1 MTKNVRVIQYGLG
14 SIGAATARLVHERSG
29 LELLGAVE
37 IDPAK
42 AAKDVGS
49 IIGLDT
55 PLGFSV
61 AKSIDEIAGQIEAD
75 IVVHTTSSFFPEFK
89 PQILEIL
96 DAGYDV
102 VSTSEELSF
111 PWMTHREEG
120 TEIDNAAKSAGKTV
134 LGTGVNPGF
143 LMDFLPVSLT
153 GLCKQV
159 EHIDVQ
165 RVINASARR
174 EQFQVKIGSGL
185 SAEEFEER
193 MNTGRMGHSGLRESA
208 EMIFHS
214 LGKEMVSYESSVEP
228 IIADEIIET
237 EYLSV
242 QAGLVIGLKQVATAN
257 TETQEFLKLTF
268 IAALDAE
275 DEQDTITIVG
285 KPRLEITLKGT
296 NGDLATAAISVN
308 AIPRVVEADPGL
320 VTMSDLPIVACR
332 QL

>member
-1 MTKNVRVIQYGLG
+1 MTENVRVIQFGLG
-14 SIGAATARLVHERSG
+14 SIGAATARLIHERSG
-29 LELLGAVE
+29 LELLGAVDVDAVKVAE
-37 IDPAK
+37 
-42 AAKDVGS
+42 DVGS

-55 PLGFSV
+55 PLGFGV
-61 AKSIDEIAGQIEAD
+61 ARSIDDLADSIEAD

-111 PWMTHREEG
+111 PWLTHHEG
-120 TEIDNAAKSAGKTV
+120 GAEIDNAAKRAGKTV

-143 LMDFLPVSLT
+143 LMDSLPVSLT
-153 GLCKQV
+153 GICQQV
-159 EHIDVQ
+159 EHIDVR

-174 EQFQVKIGSGL
+174 EPFQVKIGSGL
-185 SAEEFEER
+185 SVEEFNER

-214 LGKEMVSYESSVEP
+214 LGRQMVSYASSVEP
-228 IIADEIIET
+228 IIADETTET
-237 EYLSV
+237 EYLTV
-242 QAGLVIGLKQVATAN
+242 QPGLVIGLRQVATAN

-275 DEQDTITIVG
+275 DEKDTISIVG
-285 KPRLEITLKGT
+285 TPSLEITLKGT

-320 VTMSDLPIVACR
+320 VTMGDLPIVACR